1 MKSNEE
7 FRKWQH
13 KRIAPHIAQSATNRT
28 HIQLVMG
35 FSEPLVNG
43 NAVMCP
49 SNGTEPTVISADAI
63 STIVFVVVVV
73 AAVAFHASVA
83 KLFAI
88 CYRNCG
94 STSPT
99 VLLSAVS
106 RLANC
111 IVICE
116 TLFFKYFFLTIF
128 LLLALMIN
136 YKVSYLFLQLY
147 LKMLN
152 TRVLRI

>member
-1 MKSNEE
+1 
-7 FRKWQH
+7 
-13 KRIAPHIAQSATNRT
+13 
-28 HIQLVMG
+28 MG
-35 FSEPLVNG
+35 FSEPPVNG

-99 VLLSAVS
+99 VRLSAVS

-111 IVICE
+111 IVVCE
-116 TLFFKYFFLTIF
+116 ILFLNIFFLLFFF
-128 LLLALMIN
+128 LLLALMIY
-136 YKVSYLFLQLY
+136 YKVFYLFLQLY
-147 LKMLN
+147 LFVYII
-152 TRVLRI
+152 VLIS

>member
-1 MKSNEE
+1 
-7 FRKWQH
+7 
-13 KRIAPHIAQSATNRT
+13 
-28 HIQLVMG
+28 MG
-35 FSEPLVNG
+35 FSEPPVNG

-99 VLLSAVS
+99 VRLSAVS

-111 IVICE
+111 IVVCE
-116 TLFFKYFFLTIF
+116 ILFFKYFFLTIF
-128 LLLALMIN
+128 FFLLLALMI
-136 YKVSYLFLQLY
+136 Y
-147 LKMLN
+147 
-152 TRVLRI
+152 